1 MAEESGD
8 ITRLLRQLNRD
19 NPQVANELAPLIY
32 GELRRLAA
40 SYMRRERTGHTL
52 QATALVSEAFLRLAG
67 GSDIQWQGRAHFFGV
82 AARLMREVLVDY
94 ARRHASVKRDGGARV
109 SLTPDIA
116 IAGDRH
122 EDVLA
127 MHEVLARLETLDARQ
142 ARIVELRFFAG
153 LSVTEIAEVMGIS
166 PPTVKREWAS
176 ARAWL
181 HREIAGGADDAG
193 TMAAG

>member
-1 MAEESGD
+1 
-8 ITRLLRQLNRD
+8 
-19 NPQVANELAPLIY
+19 
-32 GELRRLAA
+32 
-40 SYMRRERTGHTL
+40 MRRERTGHTL